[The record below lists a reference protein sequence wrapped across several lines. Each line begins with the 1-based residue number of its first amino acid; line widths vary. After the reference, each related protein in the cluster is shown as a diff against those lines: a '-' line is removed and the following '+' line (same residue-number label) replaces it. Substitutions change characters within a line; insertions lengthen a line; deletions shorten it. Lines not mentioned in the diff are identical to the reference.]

1 MRVLRRGT
9 GASEGTGGASLEEVR
24 VRRGGASLPVLAPV
38 GAEIVGRTS
47 FTVLGHPS
55 RGSEGEKA
63 LQDSGGDIGKATD
76 LLRERGLAAAAKR
89 TDRAQAEGIIGSY
102 LHQQSGRPVIGVMV
116 DLACETD
123 FVAKTEGFAETANDI
138 AMHIA
143 AARPGWVDR
152 DDVPEEIVEKERS
165 LIAAQARN
173 EGKPDHIV
181 EKIVDG
187 RINSFY
193 KENVL
198 YDQVFVRSEKF
209 DGTVGEMVKQ
219 LAASLGENISVARFE
234 RLQVGETAE

>member
-1 MRVLRRGT
+1 MADFTAKDIQALRHETGT
-9 GASEGTGGASLEEVR
+9 GMMDAK
-24 VRRGGASLPVLAPV
+24 
-38 GAEIVGRTS
+38 
-47 FTVLGHPS
+47 
-55 RGSEGEKA
+55 KA
-63 LQDSGGDIGKATD
+63 LQDTGGDIEKAKD

-89 TDRAQAEGIIGSY
+89 TDRAQSQGIIGSY
-102 LHQQSGRPVIGVMV
+102 MHQQSGRPVIGVMV

-123 FVAKTEGFAETANDI
+123 FVAKTDGFAEAANDI

-143 AARPGWVDR
+143 AARPSWVER
-152 DDVPEEIVEKERS
+152 DEVPEDVLEKERS

-187 RINSFY
+187 RINSFF

-198 YDQVFVRSEKF
+198 YDQAFVRTEKF

-219 LAASLGENISVARFE
+219 LAASLGENISIARFE